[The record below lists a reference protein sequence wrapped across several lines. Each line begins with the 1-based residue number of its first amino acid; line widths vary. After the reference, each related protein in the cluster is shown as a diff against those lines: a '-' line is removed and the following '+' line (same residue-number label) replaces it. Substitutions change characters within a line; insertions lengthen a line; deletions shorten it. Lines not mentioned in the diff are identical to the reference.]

1 MSCCCVYLY
10 WSVVYEYD
18 YFYYVIMY
26 VKSEIDVVYLEDCIR
41 I

>member
-1 MSCCCVYLY
+1 MSCCCAYIY